1 MVASDHRTIQA
12 IGIGCSAGGLDVLHH
27 ILPAL
32 PADLAVP
39 VVVIAHMGPSSDN
52 PILEALKRGCVVPVV
67 EAEERRPVSAG
78 VVHVCPP
85 NYHLLV
91 EDGHTFALSVDGKVH
106 NSRPSIDVF
115 FCSAADSWGSGLVAV
130 LLSGASADGA
140 AGMAAV
146 KAAGGLCIV
155 QDPATAFA
163 RPMPQAAIDAGAAHR
178 VLSPADIAE
187 LLVSLCRPN
196 YAGDPA

>member
-1 MVASDHRTIQA
+1 M
-12 IGIGCSAGGLDVLHH
+12 HH

-39 VVVIAHMGPSSDN
+39 VVVIAHMGPSLDN

-67 EAEERRPVSAG
+67 EAEERRPVAAG

-85 NYHLLV
+85 DYHLLV
-91 EDGHTFALSVDGKVH
+91 EDDHTFALSVDGKEH

-115 FCSAADSWGSGLVAV
+115 LRSAADSWGSGLVAV
-130 LLSGASADGA
+130 LLTGASIDGA

-155 QDPATAFA
+155 QDPATAYA
-163 RPMPQAAIDAGAAHR
+163 SSMPQSAIDAGAAHR
-178 VLSPADIAE
+178 VLSPVDIAA
-187 LLVSLCRPN
+187 LLASLCRPN
-196 YAGDPA
+196 HAGVPA